1 MKTLNDRSP
10 RPEAQW
16 TWTRI
21 CKDKRERSVLDYIVV
36 EHGSRKE
43 MEVHVG
49 VEDVGTTDHSL
60 IWTESQQTKTR
71 RSRRGRKLYRW
82 RIDKLEME
90 EKRQEF
96 QEEMVRNAVKF
107 SELLEEVGTVGTEME
122 RNRAGAK
129 IIEGWEQLVKDTA
142 CKVIGKKLILCNK
155 AVKWWDE
162 EVKEAIRVRRETH
175 TKCLSSESTVGWEEY
190 AEARKAVK
198 KMVEK
203 KKKGVW
209 EDVVRKTNE
218 DFDGGMKQMWLGI
231 KGIIGN
237 REGKINNGIATL
249 RAQNGKMASS
259 SKGKREVLVEHYRK
273 LLLGTPTT
281 NKTLSAELEEEINA
295 WAEAIAD
302 ASEREDRG
310 SEGLK
315 K

>member
-1 MKTLNDRSP
+1 
-10 RPEAQW
+10 
-16 TWTRI
+16 
-21 CKDKRERSVLDYIVV
+21 
-36 EHGSRKE
+36 
-43 MEVHVG
+43 
-49 VEDVGTTDHSL
+49 
-60 IWTESQQTKTR
+60 
-71 RSRRGRKLYRW
+71 
-82 RIDKLEME
+82 ME

-190 AEARKAVK
+190 AEARNAVK
-198 KMVEK
+198 KMVEKK

-218 DFDGGMKQMWLGI
+218 DVDGGMKQMWLGI

-237 REGKINNGIATL
+237 RAG
-249 RAQNGKMASS
+249 
-259 SKGKREVLVEHYRK
+259 
-273 LLLGTPTT
+273 
-281 NKTLSAELEEEINA
+281 
-295 WAEAIAD
+295 
-302 ASEREDRG
+302 
-310 SEGLK
+310 
-315 K
+315 